1 MGVTSLR
8 AALVWL
14 LQQDEGINETQRRV
28 EIALRL
34 VGALR
39 RFWQMH
45 GHLKEGQMFT
55 EKALS
60 ASQGILVSAQARA
73 KAFDRR
79 RNAGLHPE

>member
-1 MGVTSLR
+1 M
-8 AALVWL
+8 